1 MSRIFFDAGLVFI
14 PEVFINTK
22 KYGDGEDR
30 RPGALDFD
38 VPDILI
44 CCCLKEEGTFQC
56 PEKSTFK
63 YKRKFRKF
71 VIDIH
76 FKETINGLLL

>member
-14 PEVFINTK
+14 PEVCINTK

-38 VPDILI
+38 VPDILV
-44 CCCLKEEGTFQC
+44 CCCLKEKGTFQC
-56 PEKSTFK
+56 SEKSTFK